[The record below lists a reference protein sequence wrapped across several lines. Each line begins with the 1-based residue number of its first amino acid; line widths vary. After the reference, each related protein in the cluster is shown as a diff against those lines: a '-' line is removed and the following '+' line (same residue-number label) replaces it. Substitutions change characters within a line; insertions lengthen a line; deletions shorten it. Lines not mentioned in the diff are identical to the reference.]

1 MEDIIKAVSFRIG
14 ENDVKRFRELA
25 EKEGLNQAE
34 MFQSIINSF
43 ELGRAKEVIKD
54 RGKEIEVF
62 QDTVNKLVS
71 MFINS
76 LSVNQT
82 SEERIRESLSLELK
96 NKEYTISKLQE
107 DNKTLNEGFSV
118 NNKKI
123 KKVEKEYAE
132 STKQLEELKNE
143 LSQKVQVINN
153 QNQQIKYLTDAIN
166 EIKEKVDNNKDFKAE
181 NLELKNKL
189 DELTKN
195 EDFLKARNKNFEDMV
210 VFYKEE
216 ISNMR
221 TQINSKEQKLK
232 EVEEG
237 YKNQIDIINE
247 KHEKAIKE
255 LKIKHEEEIKKLES
269 EFDEKISLE
278 KEKLMLEIERMN
290 TKHKEK

>member
-96 NKEYTISKLQE
+96 NKEYSISKLQE

>member
-189 DELTKN
+189 DELTKH